1 MGDNKNKIIVLS
13 EEAYESLNKH
23 QKNIL
28 SAESKLVV
36 IPIPTI
42 QTCGGGS
49 VRCMIA
55 ELI

>member
-1 MGDNKNKIIVLS
+1 MISKVAYNSLNENQKNKLS
-13 EEAYESLNKH
+13 K
-23 QKNIL
+23 
-28 SAESKLVV
+28 ESKIIS